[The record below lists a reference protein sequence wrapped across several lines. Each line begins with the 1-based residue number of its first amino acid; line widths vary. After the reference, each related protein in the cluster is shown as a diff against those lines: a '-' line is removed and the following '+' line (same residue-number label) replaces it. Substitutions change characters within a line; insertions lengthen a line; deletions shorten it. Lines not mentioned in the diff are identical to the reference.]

1 MTLSLRHALALLW
14 VYSSSMNSAQSAQPA
29 QSPLP
34 SAIPAGL
41 ERADIRAQLSP
52 RRYTTLSAE
61 IPARLARIT
70 VKEGEAF
77 KAGQVLAHLDCA
89 LQLSARDRAR
99 AALGGA
105 EKNWAAQ
112 KRLDELN
119 ATGKLEVQT
128 AEAEMDKLK
137 AELAQ
142 INTTLSKC
150 AIAAPFT
157 GRVAD
162 QKARENQYVQAGQ
175 PILDIL
181 DDSALELEFIV
192 PSKWLKWL
200 AIGHK
205 FEVEIDETGKRYPAH
220 IQRLGARI
228 DPVSQSLKAN
238 AVIDGR
244 HPELLAGMS
253 GRLLLSPPQ

>member
-1 MTLSLRHALALLW
+1 MARWLVLLVTSACGLA
-14 VYSSSMNSAQSAQPA
+14 SAQPA
-29 QSPLP
+29 QQAS
-34 SAIPAGL
+34 IVPAAL

-52 RRYTTLSAE
+52 RRFTTLSAE
-61 IPARLARIT
+61 IPARLARIA
-70 VKEGEAF
+70 VKEGDAF
-77 KAGQVLAHLDCA
+77 KSGQTLAQLDCS
-89 LQLSARDRAR
+89 LQASARDRAR

-105 EKNWAAQ
+105 QKTFSAQ

-128 AEAEMDKLK
+128 AQAEVDKLK

-150 AIAAPFT
+150 TITAPFA

-181 DDSALELEFIV
+181 DDSTLELEFIV
-192 PSKWLKWL
+192 PSKWLRWL
-200 AIGHK
+200 KAGHK
-205 FEVEIDETGKRYPAH
+205 FEVEIDETGKKYPAH

-228 DPVSQSLKAN
+228 DPVSQSLKAS
-238 AVIDGR
+238 AVIDGKY
-244 HPELLAGMS
+244 PELLAGMS